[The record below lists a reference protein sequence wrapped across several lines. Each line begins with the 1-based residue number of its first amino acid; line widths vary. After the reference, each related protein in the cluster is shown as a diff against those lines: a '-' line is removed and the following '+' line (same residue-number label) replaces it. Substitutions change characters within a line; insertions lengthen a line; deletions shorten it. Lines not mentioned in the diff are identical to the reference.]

1 MTLPGLDRVEW
12 STLQHAY
19 GSAGD
24 LPELL
29 QRIADDQ
36 DAPDAVFDLENKI
49 YHQGG
54 FVCSAATAALPFLVL
69 LARTAEVTVRRGVV
83 ALLGGLA
90 GQAVLAAPRH
100 VDPGWRPA
108 WRAALPRLLALLDD
122 PDVDLRRG
130 LARALSEAAAD
141 ADPAVTALCDRYSRE
156 EDRAVRIGII
166 LAVGEL
172 TARCSAEVLPETAI
186 WLRGLR
192 AHADPQIRLA
202 AAVALDKA
210 IAAQRLGTDLDT
222 LIEALGDDGIGVW
235 RDVPWVGAMPAW
247 LTEYYGGSAARL
259 AGWVDRRLGDDATT
273 RTEVCRAFIG
283 NRDADRRVG
292 AVRAAAEVFSTWR
305 SPGERLLPALAER
318 TADPAGAVRAYATHV
333 LAAAGEET
341 DRYRDLLAARLSDDQ
356 RLSRHGGGRISDIAA
371 WGLAWRHDV
380 RCLPHLLDR
389 LGDRELGFGTAIVHG
404 YTSYATTLPAVH
416 EVLAPLREHA
426 GVLLPVIRERLRDG
440 GHELRRAL
448 AGLLEQWGE
457 VSAPAVPELV
467 DLLGTETHAQGALA
481 LGAIG
486 PAAGSAG
493 PVIERLLRRPSEP
506 PGAWNARVSA
516 VVLPWSYWRIT
527 GDPEPALA
535 AIGGMLDAKSDEW
548 GLQEHWRCLADLGTH
563 ATAHIDRIR
572 GHIDRQ
578 NKWEQVLAAHALH
591 RITGDPEP
599 AVQVLCREIWPLA
612 SGEELPVTWAALRY
626 LAETGATAEPCHWV
640 LRDVLDSDRRHSTDG
655 GWRRFTQDREL
666 RELAAGILSS
676 AEV

>member
-1 MTLPGLDRVEW
+1 MTLPGLDRVGW
-12 STLQHAY
+12 STLRHAY

-24 LPELL
+24 VPELL
-29 QRIADDQ
+29 RRIADDQ
-36 DAPDAVFDLENKI
+36 DASDALFHLRNNI

-69 LARTAEVTVRRGVV
+69 LAGAAEVTVRREVV
-83 ALLGGLA
+83 ELLGDLA

-108 WRAALPRLLALLDD
+108 WRAALPGLLALRDD
-122 PDVDLRRG
+122 ADVEVRRS

-141 ADPAVTALCDRYSRE
+141 ADAVVTALCDRYSRE
-156 EDRAVRIGII
+156 EDPAVRIGII

-202 AAVALDKA
+202 AVVALDQA
-210 IAAQRLGTDLDT
+210 IVAQRLGTDLDT
-222 LIEALGDDGIGVW
+222 LIEAMGDDGIGVW
-235 RDVPWVGAMPAW
+235 RDVPWVGATPAW
-247 LTEYYGGSAARL
+247 LTEHYGGSAARL
-259 AGWVDRRLGDDATT
+259 VGWVDGRLGDDATT
-273 RTEVCRAFIG
+273 RTEVCRAFLG
-283 NRDADRRVG
+283 HRDADRRVG
-292 AVRAAAEVFSTWR
+292 AVQAAAEVFSTWR
-305 SPGERLLPALAER
+305 SSGERLLPDLAER

-341 DRYRDLLAARLSDDQ
+341 DGYRDLLAARLSDDR
-356 RLSRHGGGRISDIAA
+356 RLSRHGDKRISDVAA
-371 WGLAWRHDV
+371 WGLAWRHDP
-380 RCLPHLLDR
+380 RCLPHLLAR
-389 LGDRELGFGTAIVHG
+389 LGDRELGYGTAIVHG
-404 YTSYATTLPAVH
+404 YPSYMTSLPAVQ

-448 AGLLEQWGE
+448 AELLEQWGE

-467 DLLGTETHAQGALA
+467 ELLGTETRAQGALA

-486 PAAGSAG
+486 PAAGPAG

-506 PGAWNARVSA
+506 SEGWNARVSA
-516 VVLPWSYWRIT
+516 VVLPWAYWRIT

-535 AIGGMLDAKSDEW
+535 AIGGMLDEEPDEW
-548 GLQEHWRCLADLGTH
+548 GLREHWRCLSDLGTH
-563 ATAHIDRIR
+563 AAVHIDRIR
-572 GHIDRQ
+572 GHIGRQ
-578 NKWEQVLAAHALH
+578 SEWEQVLAAHALY
-591 RITGDPEP
+591 RITGDPKP
-599 AVQVLCREIWPLA
+599 AVRVLCRVVWPFA
-612 SGEELPVTWAALRY
+612 SGERRPVAWAALRC
-626 LAETGATAEPCHWV
+626 LTEMGAAAKPSHWV
-640 LRDVLDSDRRHSTDG
+640 LRDVLSSDRRYSTDG
-655 GWRRFTQDREL
+655 GWRRFAEDREL
-666 RELAAGILSS
+666 RELATDILRF

>member
-12 STLQHAY
+12 STLRHAY

-24 LPELL
+24 VPELL
-29 QRIADDQ
+29 RRIAEDQ
-36 DAPDAVFDLENKI
+36 DAPDAVSDLTNKI

-54 FVCSAATAALPFLVL
+54 FVCSAATAALPFMVL
-69 LARTAEVTVRRGVV
+69 LAGAAEVTVRRRVV
-83 ALLGGLA
+83 ELLGHLA
-90 GQAVLAAPRH
+90 GQAVHAAPRN
-100 VDPGWRPA
+100 VARGWRPA
-108 WRAALPRLLALLDD
+108 WQAALPSLLALLDD
-122 PDVDLRRG
+122 ADVEVRRG
-130 LARALSEAAAD
+130 LTRALSEAAAD
-141 ADPAVTALCDRYSRE
+141 ADPVVTALCDRYSRE
-156 EDRAVRIGII
+156 EDPAVRTGII

-172 TARCSAEVLPETAI
+172 AAGCSADVLPEAAI

-192 AHADPQIRLA
+192 EHADPQVRLA
-202 AAVALDKA
+202 AAVALDQA

-235 RDVPWVGAMPAW
+235 RDVPWVCAMPAR
-247 LTEYYGGSAARL
+247 LTEHYGGSAARL
-259 AGWVDRRLGDDATT
+259 VGWVDGRLGDDATT
-273 RTEVCRAFIG
+273 RTEVSLAFIG
-283 NRDADRRVG
+283 HRDADRRVG

-341 DRYRDLLAARLSDDQ
+341 DQYRDLLAARLSDDQ
-356 RLSRHGGGRISDIAA
+356 RLSPHGDGRISDIAA
-371 WGLAWRHDV
+371 WGLAWRHDP

-389 LGDRELGFGTAIVHG
+389 LGDRELGYGTAIAHG
-404 YTSYATTLPAVH
+404 YVSYATTLPAVQ

-426 GVLLPVIRERLRDG
+426 DVLLPAIRERLRDG

-457 VSAPAVPELV
+457 ASAPAVPELV
-467 DLLGTETHAQGALA
+467 DLLGTETHPHGAFA

-486 PAAGSAG
+486 PAAGPAG

-506 PGAWNARVSA
+506 PGTWNARVSA
-516 VVLPWSYWRIT
+516 VALPWAYWRIT

-535 AIGGMLDAKSDEW
+535 AIGGMLDARSDEW
-548 GLQEHWRCLADLGTH
+548 GRREHWLCLADLGTH

-578 NKWEQVLAAHALH
+578 NTWEQVFAAHALY

-599 AVQVLCREIWPLA
+599 AVQVLCQAVWPLA
-612 SGEELPVTWAALRY
+612 SGKGLPVAWAALRY
-626 LAETGATAEPCHWV
+626 LAEMGASAEGCHRV
-640 LRDVLDSDRRHSTDG
+640 LRDVLGSDRRHGTDG
-655 GWRRFTQDREL
+655 GWRRLTQDREL
-666 RELAAGILSS
+666 RELAAGILRS